1 LKVTKNKICLKL
13 QPSIQNLF
21 DTNLIL
27 MNLYKARIKNMRG
40 NAMTYEAKYL
50 TELINQL
57 DAPKNIKKLFDIQ
70 QKQAELGGGF
80 YGLIPDPIKGLE
92 QIPIPSTS
100 TNFAGL
106 VSYLLSIRD
115 EQRRTIADMGF
126 PVSFSGENYVPK
138 EVKHYSRIKIS
149 LELSTI
155 RHVLEFFAKENPTLN
170 EARKIA
176 NGEIFTEMVKHRNS
190 LGYVPGPVFTTEFL
204 TQFLFLGAV
213 KEPIYKIWRWL
224 SPWNFF
230 DFADI
235 AYNRADYER
244 ILNELEKNRE
254 NIEMRIS
261 SKIEKYVP
269 ENFEFKEHF
278 VFSVGWAIR
287 GWATG
292 KYGGINIEHIKDDYD
307 FLLDTIAHETFH
319 RIQAMLY
326 PGNEGKEFK
335 IFEKPLKDKAMDALY
350 RAMTYVFLE
359 GTATY
364 IQKGGF
370 LEENLPGVQK
380 GVALFKELYKTV
392 FQYKKY
398 EKLEELLNRGLRSNG
413 PFYVL
418 GHYMA
423 HVIDKK
429 FGNRAIANCLEK
441 GSPEFFRLFIATT
454 EGKIFSKET
463 LAAFQKIEIAS

>member
-1 LKVTKNKICLKL
+1 MAHEV
-13 QPSIQNLF
+13 
-21 DTNLIL
+21 
-27 MNLYKARIKNMRG
+27 
-40 NAMTYEAKYL
+40 EYL
-50 TELINQL
+50 TKLINQL
-57 DAPKNIKKLFDIQ
+57 DAPESIKKLFEIQ

-80 YGLIPDPIKGLE
+80 YGLIPDSIKGVE
-92 QIPIPSTS
+92 EIPIPNTS
-100 TNFAGL
+100 TNFTKL
-106 VSYLLSIRD
+106 ISYLLSIRD
-115 EQRRTIADMGF
+115 EQRRTITDMGF

-138 EVKHYSRIKIS
+138 EVKHCSRIKIS

-155 RHVLEFFAKENPTLN
+155 RQVLEFFARENPTLN

-176 NGEIFTEMVKHRNS
+176 NGEIFTEMIKHRNS

-213 KEPIYKIWRWL
+213 KEPIYEIWRWL

-244 ILNELEKNRE
+244 VLNELEKNRG
-254 NIEMRIS
+254 NIEMYIS
-261 SKIEKYVP
+261 SRIEKYVP
-269 ENFEFKEHF
+269 EDFEFKEHF
-278 VFSVGWAIR
+278 AFSVGWAIR

-292 KYGGINIEHIKDDYD
+292 KYGGINIEHVKDNYD
-307 FLLDTIAHETFH
+307 FLLNTIAHETFH

-335 IFEKPLKDKAMDALY
+335 MFEKPLKDKAMDALY
-350 RAMTYVFLE
+350 KAMTYVFLE

-370 LEENLPGVQK
+370 LEENLPNVQK
-380 GVALFKELYKTV
+380 GVALFKELHKTV

-398 EKLEELLNRGLRSNG
+398 DKLEKLLNHGLKSNG
-413 PFYVL
+413 PFYAL

-423 HVIDKK
+423 HIIDKD
-429 FGNRAIANCLEK
+429 FGNKAIASCLEK
-441 GSPEFFRLFIATT
+441 GSPEFFRLFINTA
-454 EGKIFSKET
+454 ESKIFSEEI